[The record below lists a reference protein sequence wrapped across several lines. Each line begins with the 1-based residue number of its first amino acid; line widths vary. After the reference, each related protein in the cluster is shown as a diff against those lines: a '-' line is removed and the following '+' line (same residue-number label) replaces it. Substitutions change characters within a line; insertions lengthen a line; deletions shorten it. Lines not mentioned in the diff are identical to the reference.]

1 MGKTARHALIA
12 GLAILVLAGAVA
24 GILQLQQGLTS
35 TGLHEPVVWGLYVV
49 CFAFFA
55 GIGAGALFVTSL
67 VLCTGQEEYLPFAR
81 AGSVVSLVC
90 LMLAGMFI
98 TIDLGRP
105 ERAFLLMLKPQLSS
119 PLIWDFFILN
129 AMLGVAAIYT
139 LFVLRR
145 DVLSNPRRSGL
156 LSRVLGLAGKDVKT
170 LHVPMPVRILAGIM
184 VVGVPILYLLTVR
197 VFASLRA
204 RPDWNTTVLG
214 PVFLVSGAISGLAAI
229 CVVAALWNRAQ
240 QQSEQTARLWRI
252 VRTALIIL
260 IVVDITLTLS
270 PLVSMRQFD
279 SPARLDIWSKVG
291 SATALELLAGLLV
304 PLVILVAARK
314 KLQVWPVVA
323 GMLILFG
330 VFVKRWHVI
339 IPAMLQRSLPLPPGS
354 YQPSAVEYAIS
365 AGIAAFGVSLM
376 FLLMA
381 VGHGSDRVDTEHL
394 L

>member
-1 MGKTARHALIA
+1 MAKIARYALFAATVI
-12 GLAILVLAGAVA
+12 LILVGTVA
-24 GILQLQQGLTS
+24 GILQLQQGLVK

-49 CFAFFA
+49 CFVFFA
-55 GIGAGALFVTSL
+55 GIGAGALFVASL
-67 VLCTGQEEYLPFAR
+67 ALCTGQEEYLPFVR

-105 ERAFLLMLKPQLSS
+105 ERAFLLMLRPQLSS

-129 AMLGVAAIYT
+129 AMLVVAAIYT

-145 DVLSNPRRSGL
+145 EVLSSPRRSGF
-156 LSRVLGLAGKDVKT
+156 LSRLLGLGDKPGKT
-170 LHVPMPVRILAGIM
+170 SHVPMPVRILAGMM

-229 CVVAALWNRAQ
+229 CVVAALWDRAQ
-240 QQSEQTARLWRI
+240 QQSERTARLWRI

-270 PLVSMRQFD
+270 PFASMRQFN
-279 SPARLDIWSKVG
+279 SPARLDIWSKVE
-291 SATALELLAGLLV
+291 SATALELLVGLLA

-314 KLQVWPVVA
+314 KLQLWSVVA
-323 GMLILFG
+323 GMPILFG

-339 IPAMLQRSLPLPPGS
+339 IPAMLQRSLPLPPAT
-354 YQPSAVEYAIS
+354 YQPSAVEYSIS
-365 AGIAAFGVSLM
+365 VGITAFGVSLM
-376 FLLMA
+376 YLLMR
-381 VGHGSDRVDTEHL
+381 VGYGRDRCDL
-394 L
+394 Y